1 MILDYIQSLPA
12 WDALFAWFM
21 IFGAVGLTAC
31 AFGLVLVS
39 KSSQIKDLKEEVKL
53 MNTELAEKEKQ
64 IEMEQHNYLI
74 LRELYHNEVRR
85 NRQAEQEKAG

>member
-1 MILDYIQSLPA
+1 MMIVVA
-12 WDALFAWFM
+12 C
-21 IFGAVGLTAC
+21 AVGITAC
-31 AFGLVLVS
+31 GFCLVVVD
-39 KSSQIKDLKEEVKL
+39 KSCQIEDLKEEIKL
-53 MNTELAEKEKQ
+53 MNTELAEKDKQ